1 MKFKAVLFDMDG
13 LMTDTETLHIRAWD
27 VFLADFGVKLPESYL
42 GRFVGMSI
50 AANMREVMNTFG
62 VKGSLEDLIIRRRD
76 KYLDL
81 VRQTGLT
88 PAKGMKEILADI
100 ESKGLLKAI
109 GTSSPRIEVELVA
122 GMVLKALGIKKGP
135 YEYFN
140 TVVNAED
147 VAEPKPAPDIYLKC
161 AEKLNL
167 KPAECLVL
175 EDSSSG
181 IKSAKRAGCYC
192 VAVQS
197 PYSGH
202 HDLTIADKNVD
213 SLLDVLDLL

>member
-1 MKFKAVLFDMDG
+1 MDG

-27 VFLADFGVKLPESYL
+27 VFLSDFGVKLPEASL

-50 AANMREVMNTFG
+50 DANMREVMQTFG
-62 VKGSLEDLIIRRRD
+62 VKGRLEELIIRRRD
-76 KYLDL
+76 KYLGL
-81 VRQTGLT
+81 VKQAGLI
-88 PAKGMKEILADI
+88 PAKGMKEILAKI
-100 ESKGLLKAI
+100 ESKGLPKAI
-109 GTSSPRIEVELVA
+109 GTSSPRVEVELVA
-122 GMVLKALGIKKGP
+122 GMVLKGLGINKTP
-135 YEYFN
+135 YEYFDA
-140 TVVNAED
+140 VVNAED

-161 AEKLNL
+161 AEKLKL

-181 IKSAKRAGCYC
+181 IKSAKSAGCYC

-202 HDLTIADKNVD
+202 HDLTLADKNAN